1 MIERFGQ
8 GLRYHDVVSWN
19 GLLFLSGL
27 TDTDAGNTM
36 RQQAEGV
43 LKKADAMLQA
53 HGSDRD
59 HILRAEVFVRD
70 HADVATFNEV
80 WDQWINRDTVPA
92 RYLAVSKLGR
102 EPILVYVVLTA
113 AVRSLNSLKK

>member
-1 MIERFGQ
+1 MIERIGQ

-43 LKKADAMLQA
+43 LKKADAML
-53 HGSDRD
+53 
-59 HILRAEVFVRD
+59 
-70 HADVATFNEV
+70 
-80 WDQWINRDTVPA
+80 
-92 RYLAVSKLGR
+92 
-102 EPILVYVVLTA
+102 
-113 AVRSLNSLKK
+113 

>member
-27 TDTDAGNTM
+27 TDTDEGNTM
-36 RQQAEGV
+36 RHQAEGV

-70 HADVATFNEV
+70 QADVATFNEV
-80 WDQWINRDTVPA
+80 WDQWINRDTAPA

-102 EPILVYVVLTA
+102 EPILVEVVLTA
-113 AVRSLNSLKK
+113 AVR

>member
-8 GLRYHDVVSWN
+8 GLVSWN

-70 HADVATFNEV
+70 QADAATFNEV
-80 WDQWINRDTVPA
+80 WDQWINRDTAPA
-92 RYLAVSKLGR
+92 
-102 EPILVYVVLTA
+102 
-113 AVRSLNSLKK
+113 

>member
-70 HADVATFNEV
+70 QADVATFNEV
-80 WDQWINRDTVPA
+80 WDQWINRDTAPA
-92 RYLAVSKLGR
+92 RYLAGSKLGR
-102 EPILVYVVLTA
+102 EPILVEVVLTA
-113 AVRSLNSLKK
+113 AVR